1 MHEDCK
7 EYFEKIS
14 EYLDKELDDE
24 ILNEKIA
31 HHLRECPA
39 CRDCFDS
46 LRKTIDLCRRASRT
60 KMPADAK
67 IRLKNVLTSFLD
79 HRFDK

>member
-14 EYLDKELDDE
+14 EYLDKELDDD
-24 ILNEKIA
+24 ILYEKIE

-60 KMPADAK
+60 KMPAEAK
-67 IRLKNVLTSFLD
+67 IRLKATLTQIMSD
-79 HRFDK
+79 RY

>member
-1 MHEDCK
+1 MHEDCR

-14 EYLDKELDDE
+14 EYLDKELDDD
-24 ILNEKIA
+24 ILYEKIA
-31 HHLRECPA
+31 DHLRECPA

-60 KMPADAK
+60 KMPAEAK
-67 IRLKNVLTSFLD
+67 IRLKATLTQIMSD
-79 HRFDK
+79 RY